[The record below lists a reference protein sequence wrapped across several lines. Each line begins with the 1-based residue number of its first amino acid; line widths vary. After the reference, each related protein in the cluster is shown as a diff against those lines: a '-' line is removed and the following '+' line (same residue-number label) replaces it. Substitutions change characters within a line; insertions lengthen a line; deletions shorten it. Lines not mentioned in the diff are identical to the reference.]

1 MKQEIKMAE
10 EKIYTVPLRKGF
22 LKAAKYDRTRKAKDV
37 LKVFLKK
44 HLKKEVGIG
53 RYLNLELWRNGRQNP
68 PGKIKVRIEEREDK
82 LMAELINAPREEV
95 KEEKKETKEKKTE
108 VGKKQKEEAK
118 EKTKKA
124 IEKVPEKEIKKVD
137 EAKKEAEP
145 VEKADAHRKQQKVIT
160 QKTGQVKS
168 RV

>member
-1 MKQEIKMAE
+1 MAVKKGGSKGKQE
-10 EKIYTVPLRKGF
+10 
-22 LKAAKYDRTRKAKDV
+22 
-37 LKVFLKK
+37 KV
-44 HLKKEVGIG
+44 KKEG
-53 RYLNLELWRNGRQNP
+53 RKLSALYETSGDSIKRKNRTCPKCG
-68 PGKIKVRIEEREDK
+68 PGMFMGKHKDRLVCGKCTYTEYESK
-82 LMAELINAPREEV
+82 SSKSKSSEEV